1 MINLL
6 FRRSLEIEEEFKIA
20 SSIIPTIEYRSQIPE
35 DSLVIGRYSVLPFYE
50 ELEKEL
56 ALKNSRLINSY
67 QQHRYIA
74 DITNWYEDLKDF
86 TPKTYTQWGDLKEG
100 RWVVKGRTNSRK
112 FRWNTHMYA
121 EGRQSLLKVISNL
134 YDDIMIAEQGVVVR
148 DYIPLAKLG
157 EGINGLPITKE
168 WRCFCYKDRIL
179 ATGFYWASEE
189 ELDPGKLP
197 KKGLDFLN
205 RIVSMVSEKTNFYV
219 VDVAEKED
227 GNFMVVELNDGQMS
241 GLSCVDPNNLYR
253 NLRDVI

>member
-1 MINLL
+1 
-6 FRRSLEIEEEFKIA
+6 
-20 SSIIPTIEYRSQIPE
+20 
-35 DSLVIGRYSVLPFYE
+35 
-50 ELEKEL
+50 
-56 ALKNSRLINSY
+56 
-67 QQHRYIA
+67 
-74 DITNWYEDLKDF
+74 
-86 TPKTYTQWGDLKEG
+86 
-100 RWVVKGRTNSRK
+100 
-112 FRWNTHMYA
+112 MYA

-179 ATGFYWASEE
+179 ATGFYLATEE